1 MVYTVEYMDE
11 LKKQMKDVIDI
22 LGFMKSHMA
31 TNDDLEEL
39 RADMVT
45 HADLKTALQPIDDRL
60 HAVEQKLDGINR
72 RLDGEAMQRQ
82 ELKIPDR
89 VKRIE
94 QHLGM
99 DRTIS
104 A

>member
-1 MVYTVEYMDE
+1 MEE
-11 LKKQMKDVIDI
+11 LKLQMKEVIDI
-22 LGFMKSHMA
+22 LAFMKNHMA
-31 TNDDLEEL
+31 TNDDLDEL
-39 RADMVT
+39 RAVMVT
-45 HADLKTALQPIDDRL
+45 HDDLKTALQPIDDRL

-72 RLDGEAMQRQ
+72 RLDGEAMQHQ
-82 ELKIPDR
+82 EFKIPDR

-99 DRTIS
+99 ERTIS